1 MTIIIMTILG
11 LVVTNPIKDGPM
23 HFKRSDSIFGS
34 SPVKPSFVSKSRL
47 ETEFEKLEVLGSGG
61 FGDVIKVRRLMGSV

>member
-1 MTIIIMTILG
+1 
-11 LVVTNPIKDGPM
+11 M

-34 SPVKPSFVSKSRL
+34 PVKPSFMLRSRL

-61 FGDVIKVRRLMGSV
+61 FGDVIKVGVAIRWET